1 MKKNIFPKVG
11 EVENK
16 PIALIVGA
24 EKFIQSFF
32 QKALSFYGCQVI
44 FENDSFLKKEELVN
58 LDYLFFFS
66 QKWEQIQEILNLVEN
81 KTKMLFALKSF
92 PEQSLLGDKI
102 LKIAQEKK
110 LNVRV
115 IFFNDVYGPGMET
128 GDYQNLLAS
137 LKDISFR
144 PVFVSDFI
152 YGLLK
157 AMFGAGTDVKIFSL
171 LRESEELGWQSKID
185 LAEGLKQTETWLGKI
200 SSLEKEVEKKKV
212 ILRSPQN
219 LNRFLLMALIFL
231 ILALTFPLTSVA
243 FWGFFGAKNLQQ
255 AQVAVLAG
263 DLARA
268 NRKAV
273 LAQSFFQ
280 KGNEQINQL
289 ADVFGFLGEEKI
301 YKISNLFALGKT
313 TAQGLTS
320 FLQASLKTKELL
332 GVVFQKQTADI
343 PRLLAEI
350 KLDLDESFRQLSLAE
365 SQFGQDEKAAQIKNV
380 RDLIVQAKYG
390 VELLPELLGLGK
402 KQSYLVLFQNNSE
415 LRPTGGFIGS
425 FGLLTL
431 EGGQLVDFEVK
442 DVYSADG
449 QLKGHVEPPLDLKK
463 YLGEAGWYLR
473 DANWDPD
480 FPSSAARTAWF
491 FDKETGRSVDGVIGI
506 NLVLAQKILQ
516 ATGEIQ
522 LPDYQEKINAD
533 NFFERAEYYSEINF
547 FPGSTQKQDF
557 LGSVARVLFD
567 KIKQGDEKIWL
578 GLIKNL
584 QPTFKS
590 KDLLVWLKDDEA
602 NKILSDL
609 GWGGEL
615 KNGEC
620 PTSIETS
627 AGKQISN
634 VKCLEDYL
642 MVVEANV
649 GVNKANF
656 FLKRSFSHQVKID
669 QEGEVKETLRL
680 DYQNNSSSEAF
691 PAGRYKSYVRIYT
704 PLKSE
709 LMAINIKNPLSGET
723 IAVQDK
729 EIKEEHDR
737 QVFGFLLEVPI
748 QENRSVEIT
757 YRLSEKI
764 NNDEGQYQL
773 LVQKQPG
780 IEDQS
785 FSFWFVPPVGLSA
798 LPRQMKFSQGS
809 EGIIFN
815 PQFNQ
820 DLVFEINLVK

>member
-1 MKKNIFPKVG
+1 MKKNLFQKIG
-11 EVENK
+11 EIENK
-16 PIALIVGA
+16 PTALIIEV
-24 EKFIQSFF
+24 EEFIQPFF
-32 QKALSFYGCQVI
+32 QKTLSFYGCQVI
-44 FENDSFLKKEELVN
+44 FKDNLSLKKEELTN

-66 QKWEQIQEILNLVEN
+66 QKGKQIQEFLNLIEN
-81 KTKMLFALKSF
+81 KTKILIALKSF
-92 PEQSLLGDKI
+92 PEQSLLENKI
-102 LKIAQEKK
+102 LQMAKEKR
-110 LNVRV
+110 LNLRV
-115 IFFNDVYGPGMET
+115 IFFDEVYGPGMET

-157 AMFGAGTDVKIFSL
+157 AMFGTGTDGKSFSFL
-171 LRESEELGWQSKID
+171 GESKELGWQTKID
-185 LAEGLKQTETWLGKI
+185 LAEGLQQTEAWLGK
-200 SSLEKEVEKKKV
+200 EKV

-219 LNRFLLMALIFL
+219 LKRFLIIALIFL
-231 ILALTFPLTSVA
+231 ILALTFPLTSLA

-301 YKISNLFALGKT
+301 YKISNLFDLGKN

-320 FLQASLKTKELL
+320 FLQASLKMKKIL
-332 GVVFQKQTADI
+332 GVVFQKQ
-343 PRLLAEI
+343 PAEI
-350 KLDLDESFRQLSLAE
+350 TPLLTEMKLDLDESFRQLSLAE
-365 SQFGQDEKAAQIKNV
+365 SQFGQNEKAAQISNV
-380 RDLIVQAKYG
+380 RSLIVQARSG

-425 FGLLTL
+425 FGLLTF

-449 QLKGHVEPPLDLKK
+449 QLKGHVEPPVDLKK

-480 FPSSAARTAWF
+480 FPSSAARAAWF
-491 FDKETGRSVDGVIGI
+491 FDKEMGRSVDGVIGI

-557 LGSVARVLFD
+557 LGSVVRVLFE
-567 KIKQGDEKIWL
+567 KVKQGDEKIWFS
-578 GLIKNL
+578 LIKSL
-584 QPTFKS
+584 QPTLKS
-590 KDLLVWLKDDEA
+590 KDLLVWLKNDEA
-602 NKILSDL
+602 NKILSNL

-615 KNGEC
+615 RSLKCN
-620 PTSIETS
+620 PP
-627 AGKQISN
+627 AGGQDVRCI
-634 VKCLEDYL
+634 EDYL

-649 GVNKANF
+649 GVNKANYF
-656 FLKRSFSHQVKID
+656 VKRSFSHQVKFGE
-669 QEGEVKETLRL
+669 EGEVKETLHL

-723 IAVQDK
+723 VGVQDK

-748 QENRSVEIT
+748 QENRSVEIV
-757 YRLSEKI
+757 YRLGEKI
-764 NNDEGQYQL
+764 KEMEKYQL
-773 LVQKQPG
+773 VLQKQPG
-780 IEDQS
+780 IEDQA
-785 FSFWFVPPVGLSA
+785 FSFWIIPPVGVSVLSK
-798 LPRQMKFSQGS
+798 QMKSSQAS
-809 EGIIFN
+809 EGVVFN

>member
-1 MKKNIFPKVG
+1 MKKNLFQKVG
-11 EVENK
+11 EIENK
-16 PIALIVGA
+16 PTALIIEA
-24 EKFIQSFF
+24 EKFIQPFF

-44 FENDSFLKKEELVN
+44 FKDNLSLKKEELTN
-58 LDYLFFFS
+58 FDYLFFFS
-66 QKWEQIQEILNLVEN
+66 QKGEQIQEFLNLVEN
-81 KTKMLFALKSF
+81 KAKILIALKSF
-92 PEQSLLGDKI
+92 PEQSLLENKI
-102 LKIAQEKK
+102 LQMAKEKR
-110 LNVRV
+110 LNLRV
-115 IFFNDVYGPGMET
+115 IFFDEVYGPGMET
-128 GDYQNLLAS
+128 GYYQNLLAS

-157 AMFGAGTDVKIFSL
+157 AMFGTGTDGKSFSL
-171 LRESEELGWQSKID
+171 LGESKELGWQTKID
-185 LAEGLKQTETWLGKI
+185 LAEGLQQTEAWLGK
-200 SSLEKEVEKKKV
+200 EKV

-219 LNRFLLMALIFL
+219 LNRFLIMALIFL
-231 ILALTFPLTSVA
+231 VLVLTFPFASLA

-255 AQVAVLAG
+255 AQVAILAG
-263 DLARA
+263 DLVRA
-268 NRKAV
+268 NRRAV

-301 YKISNLFALGKT
+301 YKISNLFGLGKN
-313 TAQGLTS
+313 TANGLTS
-320 FLQASLKTKELL
+320 FLQASLKMKEIL
-332 GVVFQKQTADI
+332 GMVFQKQ
-343 PRLLAEI
+343 PAEI
-350 KLDLDESFRQLSLAE
+350 THLLTEMKLDLDESFCQLSLAE
-365 SQFGQDEKAAQIKNV
+365 SQFGQNEKAAQINNV
-380 RDLIVQAKYG
+380 RSLIVQARSG
-390 VELLPELLGLGK
+390 VELLPKLLGLVK

-425 FGLLTL
+425 FGLLTF

-449 QLKGHVEPPLDLKK
+449 QLKGHVEPPADLKK

-480 FPSSAARTAWF
+480 FPSSAARAAWF

-506 NLVLAQKILQ
+506 DLVLAQKILQ

-557 LGSVARVLFD
+557 LGSVARVLFE
-567 KIKQGDEKIWL
+567 KIKQGDEKIWFS
-578 GLIKNL
+578 LIKSL
-584 QPTFKS
+584 QPTLKS
-590 KDLLVWLKDDEA
+590 KDLLVWLKDDGA
-602 NKILSDL
+602 NKILSNL

-615 KNGEC
+615 KNIKC
-620 PTSIETS
+620 PAFAEAS
-627 AGKQISN
+627 AGKQILN
-634 VKCLEDYL
+634 GKCLGDYL

-649 GVNKANF
+649 GVNKANYF
-656 FLKRSFSHQVKID
+656 VKRSFSHQVKFGE
-669 QEGEVKETLRL
+669 EGEVKEILRL

-723 IAVQDK
+723 IAVQEK

-748 QENRSVEIT
+748 QENRSVEIV
-757 YRLSEKI
+757 YRLGEKM
-764 NNDEGQYQL
+764 EKEMEKYQL
-773 LVQKQPG
+773 VLQKQPG
-780 IEDQS
+780 IEDQA
-785 FSFWFVPPVGLSA
+785 FSFWVIPPVGVSVLSK
-798 LPRQMKFSQGS
+798 QMKSSQAS
-809 EGIIFN
+809 EGVVFN

>member
-1 MKKNIFPKVG
+1 MV
-11 EVENK
+11 
-16 PIALIVGA
+16 
-24 EKFIQSFF
+24 
-32 QKALSFYGCQVI
+32 
-44 FENDSFLKKEELVN
+44 
-58 LDYLFFFS
+58 
-66 QKWEQIQEILNLVEN
+66 
-81 KTKMLFALKSF
+81 
-92 PEQSLLGDKI
+92 
-102 LKIAQEKK
+102 
-110 LNVRV
+110 
-115 IFFNDVYGPGMET
+115 
-128 GDYQNLLAS
+128 
-137 LKDISFR
+137 
-144 PVFVSDFI
+144 
-152 YGLLK
+152 
-157 AMFGAGTDVKIFSL
+157 
-171 LRESEELGWQSKID
+171 
-185 LAEGLKQTETWLGKI
+185 
-200 SSLEKEVEKKKV
+200 
-212 ILRSPQN
+212 
-219 LNRFLLMALIFL
+219 LIFL

-301 YKISNLFALGKT
+301 YQTSRLFDLGKT

-332 GVVFQKQTADI
+332 GVVFQKQPADI
-343 PRLLAEI
+343 PRLLTEI
-350 KLDLDESFRQLSLAE
+350 KLDLDESFHQLSLAE
-365 SQFGQDEKAAQIKNV
+365 SQFDQDEKAAQIKNV
-380 RDLIVQAKYG
+380 RDIIIQARSG
-390 VELLPELLGLGK
+390 IELLPELLGLGK

-449 QLKGHVEPPLDLKK
+449 QLKGHVEPPPDLKK

-522 LPDYQEKINAD
+522 LSDYQEKINAD

-557 LGSVARVLFD
+557 LGSVVRVLFD
-567 KIKQGDEKIWL
+567 KIKQGDEKIWFS
-578 GLIKNL
+578 LIKSL
-584 QPTFKS
+584 QPTLKS

-620 PTSIETS
+620 RMEN
-627 AGKQISN
+627 GE
-634 VKCLEDYL
+634 CLGDYL

-649 GVNKANF
+649 GVNKANYF
-656 FLKRSFSHQVKID
+656 VKRSFSHQVKIE
-669 QEGEVKETLRL
+669 EGGEIKETLRL

-704 PLKSE
+704 PLKTE
-709 LMAINIKNPLSGET
+709 LLGINIKNPLTGET
-723 IAVQDK
+723 KEIQDK
-729 EIKEEHDR
+729 EVKEEHGL

-748 QENRSVEIT
+748 QENRSVEIV
-757 YRLSEKI
+757 YRLGEKME
-764 NNDEGQYQL
+764 EGVEKYQL
-773 LVQKQPG
+773 VLQKQPG
-780 IEDQS
+780 IEDQT
-785 FSFWFVPPVGLSA
+785 FSFWMIPPIGVSVLSK
-798 LPRQMKFSQGS
+798 QMKSSQAS
-809 EGIIFN
+809 EGVVFN

>member
-24 EKFIQSFF
+24 EKFIQPFF
-32 QKALSFYGCQVI
+32 QKTLSFYGCQVI
-44 FENDSFLKKEELVN
+44 FKDNLSLKKEELTN
-58 LDYLFFFS
+58 PDYLFFFS
-66 QKWEQIQEILNLVEN
+66 QKGEQIQEFLNLVEN
-81 KTKMLFALKSF
+81 KTKILIALKSF
-92 PEQSLLGDKI
+92 PEQSLLENKI
-102 LKIAQEKK
+102 LQMAKEKR
-110 LNVRV
+110 LNLRL
-115 IFFNDVYGPGMET
+115 IFFDEVYGPGMET

-157 AMFGAGTDVKIFSL
+157 AMFGVGTDGKFFSFSNENKENL
-171 LRESEELGWQSKID
+171 VSLRQSADQNKELGWQAKIN
-185 LAEGLKQTETWLGKI
+185 LAEGLQQTEAWLGK
-200 SSLEKEVEKKKV
+200 EKV

-219 LNRFLLMALIFL
+219 LKRFLIMALIFL
-231 ILALTFPLTSVA
+231 ILALTFPLTSLA

-268 NRKAV
+268 NRKAF

-289 ADVFGFLGEEKI
+289 SDVFGFLGEEKI
-301 YKISNLFALGKT
+301 YQISRLFDLGKT

-343 PRLLAEI
+343 PRLLTEI

-365 SQFGQDEKAAQIKNV
+365 SQFGQDKKAAQIKNV
-380 RDLIVQAKYG
+380 RDLIVQARYG

-425 FGLLTL
+425 FGLLTF

-449 QLKGHVEPPLDLKK
+449 QLKGHVEPPADLKK

-480 FPSSAARTAWF
+480 FPSSAARAAWF
-491 FDKETGRSVDGVIGI
+491 FDKEMGRSVDGVIGI

-557 LGSVARVLFD
+557 LGSVVRVLFE
-567 KIKQGDEKIWL
+567 KVKQGDEKIWFS
-578 GLIKNL
+578 LIKSL
-584 QPTFKS
+584 QPTLKS

-602 NKILSDL
+602 NKILSNL
-609 GWGGEL
+609 GWGGEI

-620 PTSIETS
+620 RMEN
-627 AGKQISN
+627 GE
-634 VKCLEDYL
+634 CLGDYL

-649 GVNKANF
+649 GVNKANYF
-656 FLKRSFSHQVKID
+656 VKRSFSHQVKLGE
-669 QEGEVKETLRL
+669 EGEVKEALHL

-709 LMAINIKNPLSGET
+709 LMAINIKNPLTGET
-723 IAVQDK
+723 IGVQDK

-757 YRLSEKI
+757 YQLAKKAEGAEK
-764 NNDEGQYQL
+764 YQL
-773 LVQKQPG
+773 VLQKQPG

-785 FSFWFVPPVGLSA
+785 FSFWMIPPVGVSVLSK
-798 LPRQMKFSQGS
+798 QMKSSQTS
-809 EGIIFN
+809 EGVVFN